1 MPMKEMIRKIQKTV
15 FGLLFLLA
23 SGAALADDVASP
35 GIRDLLPELL
45 LRPMGFV
52 GLVGGC
58 ALFAAATPF
67 TLAAS
72 LEEPHDA
79 WSNSFNG
86 FVGAPIR
93 YTFLRP
99 IGDYRFEVNPD

>member
-1 MPMKEMIRKIQKTV
+1 MIKKIYTV
-15 FGLLFLLA
+15 LFVLSLVLTNGSA
-23 SGAALADDVASP
+23 TADESTTFLDV
-35 GIRDLLPELL
+35 LPEIL

-52 GLVGGC
+52 SLLGGS
-58 ALFAAATPF
+58 AMFVAATPF
-67 TLAAS
+67 TAAVS

-93 YTFLRP
+93 YTFTRP
-99 IGDYRFEVNPD
+99 IGDYTVKVYPD